1 MLINNKMNNYCSK
14 TIAMLS
20 PYEKRE
26 GFNICIIQPAAIN
39 LELNF
44 WAEYKPVTCRCFMLK

>member
-1 MLINNKMNNYCSK
+1 MMNNYCSK